1 MQVERTERSVREI
14 LDQISRRE
22 IMLPE
27 LQRDY
32 VWKPTQVA
40 KLVDSLYRG
49 YPSGAL
55 LFWEAQEAPVT
66 RELAVTATTGR
77 YFRAPLYLLDGQ
89 QRLTSLHRVFTGHP
103 QAQIVFHLEAERFQN
118 QSAATKADPKWIPV
132 AEILRPEVGL
142 LSLASR
148 LRKAG
153 VTLDDVEIERRLL
166 RVKQLGERP
175 FHMEVLSG
183 FSYDEIA
190 EIFVRVNSGGRH
202 LGTLDLAMATLSARW
217 PGVLEKLQREA
228 DHWRRKGYGDID
240 PNFLSRALAGV
251 VLGRGLSA
259 WSHGQL
265 VKASD
270 EELETGWKTV
280 QDGLKRLV
288 PLLVSHLGVNR
299 SDVLPSMA
307 VLIPLVVLLGEWP
320 DRKMDK
326 GTGHAIIYW
335 LLVATIRARYS
346 GSTDTR
352 LSQDIRAARQPD
364 PIKALYKNLDV
375 FQSRPQITP
384 QSLAGRTRESPY
396 FFLSLLVARRAG
408 ATDWWYDTPVMPGLE
423 GGQKIEHHHIH
434 PVATLDDH
442 YDKAEIN
449 DMANLAFI
457 SARANK
463 RISGRSPSDYFADE
477 LDEAEL
483 RDHFIPLDEGLRT
496 AQGFPR
502 FLAARRQLLADAM
515 TELLDSFRPEWLDR
529 LPEAPASTMDG
540 QTLTLTLHSSAW
552 DAGRLFFHA
561 TGAGVSWRGAA
572 SMADLERAVADAVEG
587 IDGDVEIAG
596 ESVPVQV
603 VEDAIEIP
611 IGPYLVTGT
620 AEEWLQV
627 FERERASARPSSMSA
642 PHLDKA
648 WIGERTR
655 YPITSTD

>member
-1 MQVERTERSVREI
+1 MERTERSVREI
-14 LDQISRRE
+14 LDQVSRRE

-66 RELAVTATTGR
+66 RELAITPTSSR

-103 QAQIVFHLEAERFQN
+103 QAQIVFHLEQERFQN
-118 QSAATKADPKWIPV
+118 QSAATRADPKWIAV

-153 VTLDDVEIERRLL
+153 VTLDDIEIERRLL

-217 PGVLEKLQREA
+217 PGVLEKLQKEA
-228 DHWRRKGYGDID
+228 DHWRRKGYVDID

-265 VKASD
+265 VKATD
-270 EELETGWKTV
+270 EELQGGWETV
-280 QDGLKRLV
+280 QRGLRRLI
-288 PLLVSHLGVNR
+288 PLLASDLGVNR

-307 VLIPLVVLLGEWP
+307 ALIPLVVLLGEWP
-320 DRKMDK
+320 DKRMSK
-326 GTGHAIIYW
+326 GTGNAILYW

-396 FFLSLLVARRAG
+396 FFLSLLVAQRAG
-408 ATDWWYDTPVMPGLE
+408 GTDWWHGIRVMPGFE
-423 GGQKIEHHHIH
+423 GQHKIEHHHIH
-434 PVATLDDH
+434 PVASLDERF
-442 YDKAEIN
+442 DKAEIN
-449 DMANLAFI
+449 DLANLAFI

-463 RISGRSPSDYFADE
+463 KISDRSPADYFTE
-477 LDEAEL
+477 LTEAEL
-483 RDHFIPLDEGLRT
+483 RAHFIPTDEGLRT
-496 AQGFPR
+496 ADAFPG

-552 DAGRLFFHA
+552 DAGQMVFTA
-561 TGAGVSWRGAA
+561 TGAGISWRGVA
-572 SMADLERAVADAVEG
+572 SMAELERAVADAVAG
-587 IDGDVEIAG
+587 IDGDVEISG

-627 FERERASARPSSMSA
+627 FERERSSARPPSMSG
-642 PHLDKA
+642 PQLDKP
-648 WIGERTR
+648 WIGERAR